1 MRRQIRKQMRV
12 FVAIIFLLVGAL
24 AVASYLLSQ
33 ERFYLPAWVPL
44 IGTNFYEVKVELPTA
59 QAVVP
64 GQGQS
69 VNIAGV
75 KIGEVGDVQLENGRA
90 VVTMQ
95 IQDKYKPI
103 YHDAN
108 VLMRPKTG
116 LKDMYLALDPGTK
129 QTGALPE
136 GGRVRVSNT
145 LPDVNG
151 DEILAQL
158 DTDTRAYLEILL
170 SAGGTAFDDHA
181 TGADARFQQTA
192 EQDLRE
198 VLKRFEPTAKYGSQ
212 IGGQLISRRHNIK
225 RVIHNFQL
233 LSTSLAKRDD
243 QLAGFVDSANKNFEA
258 FASEESSLRAAL
270 REFPG
275 ALSQTTTTLAKTDK
289 LAGQLGPALSRLRPF
304 ARNLA
309 PALRQTRPFLRDTTP
324 IIKTQIRP
332 FARDVQPT
340 VRDLRTAA
348 DQARTGH
355 AAADAQLR
363 RAQQV
368 LQHARLRPA
377 RRHATVPVLER
388 LERPQRRDAV
398 GAAGRSRT
406 GPARRGAGRLRHL
419 QRARVG
425 RGRQPAAGHRSAA
438 PEPAARSAGLPQQ
451 PATQP
456 APMIKQAPSLGR
468 ILTMVAFALS
478 CFGILVFLWL
488 SFGGSVPLK
497 PKGYRVNVAFP
508 EATQLA
514 KEAEV
519 RISGVKVGRVKT
531 TDPNKQTGLT
541 DTVLEIDA
549 RYAPLPKDTRAILR
563 QKTLLGETYVELS
576 PGGAG
581 PGQAATS
588 RRWCPTAV
596 ICRRARSR
604 RRCSSTRSCAPSTR
618 SRASASAPGS
628 TSRGWRC
635 AGRPRR
641 SATRWRC

>member
-1 MRRQIRKQMRV
+1 MRV

-103 YHDAN
+103 YRDAN

-136 GGRVRVSNT
+136 GGRVGVSNT

-348 DQARTGH
+348 TKLAPATPRLTRSFG
-355 AAADAQLR
+355 
-363 RAQQV
+363 V
-368 LQHARLRPA
+368 LNKFFNTLAYDP
-377 RRHATVPVLER
+377 P
-388 LERPQRRDAV
+388 
-398 GAAGRSRT
+398 G
-406 GPARRGAGRLRHL
+406 
-419 QRARVG
+419 
-425 RGRQPAAGHRSAA
+425 
-438 PEPAARSAGLPQQ
+438 
-451 PATQP
+451 ATQP
-456 APMIKQAPSLGR
+456 FLFWSAWSAHNGATLWAQQDAHGPVRRGVVLVGCATFSALESVVAGSPQLGTAVQ
-468 ILTMVAFALS
+468 LLN
-478 CFGILVFLWL
+478 L
-488 SFGGSVPLK
+488 P
-497 PKGYRVNVAFP
+497 P
-508 EATQLA
+508 EAQ
-514 KEAEV
+514 V
-519 RISGVKVGRVKT
+519 C
-531 TDPNKQTGLT
+531 PNNPL
-541 DTVLEIDA
+541 LN
-549 RYAPLPKDTRAILR
+549 PLP
-563 QKTLLGETYVELS
+563 
-576 PGGAG
+576 
-581 PGQAATS
+581 
-588 RRWCPTAV
+588 
-596 ICRRARSR
+596 
-604 RRCSSTRSCAPSTR
+604 
-618 SRASASAPGS
+618 
-628 TSRGWRC
+628 
-635 AGRPRR
+635 
-641 SATRWRC
+641 

>member
-1 MRRQIRKQMRV
+1 MRV

-103 YHDAN
+103 YRDAN

-116 LKDMYLALDPGTK
+116 LKDMYLALDPGTT
-129 QTGALPE
+129 QAGALPE
-136 GGRVRVSNT
+136 GGRVKVSNT

-151 DEILAQL
+151 DEVLAQL

-233 LSTSLAKRDD
+233 LSTALAKRDD

-309 PALRQTRPFLRDTTP
+309 PALRETRPFLRDTTP

-348 DQARTGH
+348 TKLAPATP
-355 AAADAQLR
+355 
-363 RAQQV
+363 
-368 LQHARLRPA
+368 RL
-377 RRHATVPVLER
+377 
-388 LERPQRRDAV
+388 
-398 GAAGRSRT
+398 
-406 GPARRGAGRLRHL
+406 
-419 QRARVG
+419 
-425 RGRQPAAGHRSAA
+425 
-438 PEPAARSAGLPQQ
+438 ARSFGVLNKFFNTLAYDPPG
-451 PATQP
+451 ATQP
-456 APMIKQAPSLGR
+456 FLFWSAWSAHNGATLWAQQDAHGPVRRGVVLVGCATFSALESVVAGSPQLGTAVQ
-468 ILTMVAFALS
+468 LLN
-478 CFGILVFLWL
+478 L
-488 SFGGSVPLK
+488 P
-497 PKGYRVNVAFP
+497 P
-508 EATQLA
+508 EAQ
-514 KEAEV
+514 V
-519 RISGVKVGRVKT
+519 C
-531 TDPNKQTGLT
+531 PNNPL
-541 DTVLEIDA
+541 LN
-549 RYAPLPKDTRAILR
+549 PLP
-563 QKTLLGETYVELS
+563 
-576 PGGAG
+576 
-581 PGQAATS
+581 
-588 RRWCPTAV
+588 
-596 ICRRARSR
+596 
-604 RRCSSTRSCAPSTR
+604 
-618 SRASASAPGS
+618 
-628 TSRGWRC
+628 
-635 AGRPRR
+635 
-641 SATRWRC
+641 

>member
-1 MRRQIRKQMRV
+1 MRRAIRKHLRDFIAILFLV
-12 FVAIIFLLVGAL
+12 LVAAGTAGYI
-24 AVASYLLSQ
+24 LSNQ
-33 ERFYLPAWVPL
+33 RFYLPSWVPG
-44 IGTNFYEVKVELPTA
+44 IGSDFYTVEAEFETG

-75 KIGEVGDVQLENGRA
+75 KIGEVGDVKLESGRA

-103 YHDAN
+103 YRDAN

-129 QTGALPE
+129 QAGALPE
-136 GGRVRVSNT
+136 GGRVKVQNT
-145 LPDVNG
+145 LPDVNA
-151 DEILAQL
+151 DEVLAQL

-233 LSTSLAKRDD
+233 LSTALAKRDD

-275 ALSQTTTTLAKTDK
+275 ALSQTTTTLTKTDK

-348 DQARTGH
+348 TKLAPATPRLTRSFG
-355 AAADAQLR
+355 
-363 RAQQV
+363 V
-368 LQHARLRPA
+368 LNKFFNTLAYDP
-377 RRHATVPVLER
+377 P
-388 LERPQRRDAV
+388 
-398 GAAGRSRT
+398 G
-406 GPARRGAGRLRHL
+406 
-419 QRARVG
+419 
-425 RGRQPAAGHRSAA
+425 
-438 PEPAARSAGLPQQ
+438 
-451 PATQP
+451 ATQP
-456 APMIKQAPSLGR
+456 FLFWSAWSAHNGATLWAQQDAHGPVRRGVVLVGCATFSALESVVAGSPQLGTAVQ
-468 ILTMVAFALS
+468 LLN
-478 CFGILVFLWL
+478 L
-488 SFGGSVPLK
+488 P
-497 PKGYRVNVAFP
+497 P
-508 EATQLA
+508 EAQ
-514 KEAEV
+514 V
-519 RISGVKVGRVKT
+519 C
-531 TDPNKQTGLT
+531 PNNPL
-541 DTVLEIDA
+541 LN
-549 RYAPLPKDTRAILR
+549 PLP
-563 QKTLLGETYVELS
+563 
-576 PGGAG
+576 
-581 PGQAATS
+581 
-588 RRWCPTAV
+588 
-596 ICRRARSR
+596 
-604 RRCSSTRSCAPSTR
+604 
-618 SRASASAPGS
+618 
-628 TSRGWRC
+628 
-635 AGRPRR
+635 
-641 SATRWRC
+641 